1 MNTELFLSRLS
12 LYMVQAGLALSL
24 AIILWHFY
32 RVYSRHYLK
41 SWSLA
46 FTTYAVYLVLVTVG
60 ANMGV
65 YLPEVGWLRAA
76 VEFSFILSSYAFAI
90 FMLVGVREA
99 VLGERL
105 SSRLVNQLLGLVA
118 TLALGSVLLFVTD
131 PAPSLWKAALQIN
144 LRLLFIGAALLVSGV
159 WLYALPRRLF
169 VTRMVAISVFC
180 WGGQLVAMALFVSW
194 FGESPVYER
203 VTMIAKHMEM
213 LYMMLV
219 GMGLLVWLQEDE
231 RVANQALTAKTHYL
245 DTHDHLTGA
254 LNRDAFLQE
263 CHLLL
268 QQSDGYMLVMLGLDR
283 FKTINETVGLKQG
296 DRILREV
303 SRRLETSILKPR
315 LLARTGGD
323 IFALLLD
330 DVKTEKQRQICLQHI
345 EQLVEKPFSFD
356 TGPLK
361 LTATQGVARF
371 TEHALT
377 AESLLQKANI
387 AFHHAK
393 RMQQRWY
400 LYHPGMEDET
410 ARLLQLEQELQQ
422 AMQTQQFVL
431 YFQPQWNI
439 REQRIDGFEALVR
452 WQHPSKGLLM
462 PGAFLPQMQQ
472 LGLMKALDL
481 MLLEVAVQTLGRW
494 RKQGLQLS
502 VAVNMSPIHF
512 EQDGLKYRIQQLL
525 QRYDVPPTMLELE
538 ITENTAMGD
547 MEKGRNYVTEL
558 QQMGIR
564 VSIDDFGTGYSS
576 LGYLRKMPIDKI
588 KIDRSF
594 IMDMAGS
601 DSDMM
606 IVKTMITLAH
616 GLGKRILAEGVEDTN
631 QLQLLRH
638 LACDAVQGYL
648 IAKPLPEAQALALL
662 EQALTF

>member
-268 QQSDGYMLVMLGLDR
+268 QQSDGFMLVMLGLDR

-422 AMQTQQFVL
+422 AMQTDQFVL